1 MLLSFRLSVLILA
14 AGVLAGCITPG
25 SPVPD
30 YYLLT
35 AQSMPA
41 QQQLG
46 HVSLGV
52 GPVRVAPFLE
62 RVQLVSHDGR
72 ADLEVDDRHRW
83 AEPLDKGVQRVM
95 VQNLAALTGAHT
107 RNFPWSRSAIPQ
119 RALRIDVLDLNS
131 RNDRAVLEVLWV
143 VEDTS
148 GTQIPLRGRERLEQT
163 LDGTNPAARV
173 LAYSQLLDGLARII
187 ARQLVDQNL

>member
-1 MLLSFRLSVLILA
+1 MFTSLRLSALLLVT
-14 AGVLAGCITPG
+14 GVLAGCMTPG
-25 SPVPD
+25 SPMSD

-35 AQSMPA
+35 AQSAPA
-41 QQQLG
+41 PQQLE

-72 ADLEVDDRHRW
+72 ADLDVDDRHRW
-83 AEPLDKGVQRVM
+83 AEPLDKGVQRVL
-95 VQNLAALTGAHT
+95 VQNLAVLTGAQT

-131 RNDRAVLEVLWV
+131 WHDRAVLEVLWV
-143 VEDTS
+143 LEDTS
-148 GTQIPLRGRERLEQT
+148 GKQPPLRGRQRLEHS
-163 LDGTNPAARV
+163 LDSSDPAARV
-173 LAYSQLLDGLARII
+173 LAYSMLLDRLAQIIADQLLA
-187 ARQLVDQNL
+187 QHP